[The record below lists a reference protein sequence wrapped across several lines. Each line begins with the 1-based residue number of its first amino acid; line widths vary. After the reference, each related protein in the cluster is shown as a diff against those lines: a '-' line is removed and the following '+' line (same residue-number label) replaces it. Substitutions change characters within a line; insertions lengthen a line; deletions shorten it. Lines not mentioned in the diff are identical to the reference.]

1 MIVIYERDAVDF
13 STNGLGTL
21 APQSCL
27 AEETMN
33 GGYEVTLVHPLDE
46 AGKYK
51 KIQKERI
58 LRVPV
63 PAASTPRIHVGAAAA
78 ASRDIYRVVTDGR
91 RLNIRAAPDN
101 GKIIGSY
108 KPGTEVV
115 VIDRESNDSWSE
127 VTGPD
132 GKHGWMWTGN
142 LEYVRTETTGTEA
155 EESIKEA
162 AALRDQPFRIY
173 KVVPTLTEITVYAR
187 HIFYDLMDN
196 MVSSYTPTESTTG
209 AQAIAGLS
217 GATEE
222 AHGFTFYSDLDTTAE
237 DVEIT
242 DKNPAEAILDDGGLI
257 EAYGGELMR
266 DWWDVYLVRRVGSET
281 GLQIREG
288 KNLLGISYSEDMT
301 NVVTRIIPRGEDKDG
316 NKLYLPERYI
326 ENTAEDRPTYAHHKW
341 RVLDVKEAKE
351 KTSGDEKRTKDDCY
365 KLMREAA
372 AKAFEEGCDYP
383 DITLDVNFIDCAA
396 TEEYR
401 QYRQLQSVH
410 MGDTVRVQTKRS
422 GISAALR
429 MTHYIYNCLTKQYE
443 KMTLG
448 TADATIE
455 GNMINP
461 SSIGS
466 GTIKGSMLAQGSVG
480 AGAIQDGAVNSL
492 KIALAAIGYAH
503 IGQAAIGKLAVD
515 AVNAVRA
522 DIRKLVAGEVTADQ
536 LYADLA
542 AIAVAQITTAN
553 IKKANIEWAEIA
565 KLTAAIANIA
575 NAQIGTATIDY
586 AKIVDAV
593 LGTAIITKGV
603 GGKLFINRLAVTDA
617 NMVSLAVGALMV
629 KAEDGSFKQLVV
641 GSDGNVTGK
650 TVEVEGDNI
659 AAATIPG
666 GKLIENTITA
676 RELNVGSIFAD
687 EALIRAIKAANIDVA
702 DLFAAKATITA
713 LDSWLIS
720 TSVIQ
725 GLNDQLILVA
735 GRTVGGTNL
744 VSLADGSVYVRGGNG
759 SIDRT
764 WSKESY
770 CQSGVGILMYPPAS
784 GNYNC
789 LYFDCG
795 LNVAPG
801 EYTLSFYCWTD
812 FDGAQPVIRC
822 NLNGEGHD
830 HYFGDVSVPAWT
842 PTRMTVTFS
851 ADYEAGVVLRLLT
864 WSVFTGNILIT
875 DVKLETGNTATAW
888 SPYPGDPAGELDTG
902 TGGGVQVTITKDRFN
917 VNVPGADGDFELNET
932 GGVLPV
938 LRSKYVESPNLAYAY
953 DGPATITVNPAASS
967 NEIAAG
973 GVYKSLPEA
982 LAALNNRQLAYDVT
996 INVMGDSYGFE
1007 ELYGVHGSQ
1016 NGIVINGNG
1025 KTLIG
1030 RFRAVNCSTNIA
1042 INGLTFAYDS
1052 AYGKDYAVNFDNCS
1066 HVDLKNCVITG
1077 NKLAARGAWF
1087 AWGTRAYLEACEFY
1101 DVTDSAIRAG
1111 DNVDLLVM
1119 NAKGSADYYLWANG
1133 ATIKWGGTRPAGLYY
1148 EDVPSICTD
1157 LTNLSVDYGSATP
1170 EITTPVTAEYP
1181 MLYADSYAGG
1191 FENSWDYQQH
1201 NDIMQGYTEHA
1212 GRIYGCIWFDN
1223 AAIRA
1228 AVAGK
1233 TVKQAS
1239 IRLTAQRYVGRGVA
1253 VEVHLYGTT
1262 TEYAGRNGPPVLVN
1276 YDSGGYGV
1284 IGMATPGETTTISI
1298 PIEAAADLASGAIN
1312 GLVLYSD
1319 DKTLYGNR
1327 NYSRNY
1333 MRFDGS
1339 TSGDA
1344 STRPV
1349 LTVVYQQD

>member
-1 MIVIYERDAVDF
+1 M
-13 STNGLGTL
+13 
-21 APQSCL
+21 
-27 AEETMN
+27 
-33 GGYEVTLVHPLDE
+33 HPLDE

-78 ASRDIYRVVTDGR
+78 ASRDIYKVVTDGR

-115 VIDRESNDSWSE
+115 VIDRESNDS
-127 VTGPD
+127 
-132 GKHGWMWTGN
+132 WMWTGN

-209 AQAIAGLS
+209 AQAVSGLS

-266 DWWDVYLVRRVGSET
+266 DWWDVYLVKRVGSET

-326 ENTAEDRPTYAHHKW
+326 ENTAEDRPVYAHHKW
-341 RVLDVKEAKE
+341 RVMDVKEAKE

-372 AKAFEEGCDYP
+372 KKAFEEGCDYP

-461 SSIGS
+461 RSIGS

-480 AGAIQDGAVNSL
+480 SGTIQDGAVNSL

-503 IGQAAIGKLAVD
+503 IGQAAIGQLAVD
-515 AVNAVRA
+515 AVKAVSAEIHRLA
-522 DIRKLVAGEVTADQ
+522 VGEITAEE

-542 AIAVAQITTAN
+542 KIAIAQITTAN
-553 IKKANIEWAEIA
+553 IQWAEIEN
-565 KLTAAIANIA
+565 LTAAIAKIA

-593 LGTAIITKGV
+593 LGTAIITEGV

-617 NMVSLAVGALMV
+617 NMVSLTVGALMV

-676 RELNVGSIFAD
+676 RQLNVGSIFAD
-687 EALIRAIKAANIDVA
+687 EALIQAIKAANIDVA

-744 VSLADGSVYVRGGNG
+744 ISSAEGNIWVKTGIIHHDWTPDDNYYYRSGAGVVMTPWAEGHNEIRFNTDIYV
-759 SIDRT
+759 T
-764 WSKESY
+764 
-770 CQSGVGILMYPPAS
+770 
-784 GNYNC
+784 
-789 LYFDCG
+789 
-795 LNVAPG
+795 PG
-801 EYTLSFYCWTD
+801 QYTLSFYSWYTYLTTNIRIRPNLMGED
-812 FDGAQPVIRC
+812 ADIYFDDQAFMPPPI
-822 NLNGEGHD
+822 
-830 HYFGDVSVPAWT
+830 T
-842 PTRMTVTFS
+842 PTKHTLVLNVEHTGKVILRFVTMTP
-851 ADYEAGVVLRLLT
+851 
-864 WSVFTGNILIT
+864 WSVGNVFFS
-875 DVKLETGNTATAW
+875 DVKLESGNTATDW

-932 GGVLPV
+932 GGSLPV
-938 LRSKYVESPNLAYAY
+938 LRSKYVEAPNLAYAY
-953 DGPATITVNPAASS
+953 DGPATITVKPDATSD
-967 NEIAAG
+967 EIAAG

-996 INVMGDSYGFE
+996 INVMGDSYGFK
-1007 ELYGVHGSQ
+1007 ELYGVHGSA

-1052 AYGKDYAVNFDNCS
+1052 AYGKDYTVNFDNCS

-1087 AWGTRAYLEACEFY
+1087 AWGTRAYLEGCEFY
-1101 DVTDSAIRAG
+1101 DVTDSAIKAG

-1133 ATIKWGGTRPAGLYY
+1133 ATIKWGGTRPNGIYY

-1157 LTNLSVDYGSATP
+1157 LTNLSVDYGSAAP

-1191 FENSWDYQQH
+1191 YENSWDYQQH

-1228 AVAGK
+1228 AGIT
-1233 TVKQAS
+1233 TVKQAT

-1276 YDSGGYGV
+1276 YEGGGYGV
-1284 IGMATPGETTTISI
+1284 IGTATPGETTTISI

-1319 DKTLYGNR
+1319 DETLYGNR

-1349 LTVVYQQD
+1349 LTVVYE